1 MAFRLR
7 KLEKRIPPPKTPVA
21 GVPRD
26 RTSKVPLVIIG
37 FIILV
42 AVGWWATAKYYER
55 RTYGK
60 GLINMTMVSITT
72 PERGYLASLMCTP
85 DMMVAEGQTLAIVRQ
100 PAATTATL
108 VLEQALER
116 AKNRLKL
123 VESGGDVGI
132 ADLAPHEKDAIQA
145 ERDVRIAAQRLDYAR
160 STLKAANLAL
170 ATATDEWK
178 KAKTLYELDAITFG
192 EYQTLANR
200 KRTQE
205 IEQKKAKAALAEA
218 QIDAQAAK
226 KRRSLSRQLQ
236 TRSNA
241 SISARRNLQI
251 AILKNDV
258 QELDARLALDRAKTS
273 EIIVAAPIAG
283 KIGNVYRQPNEFL
296 EAGEVFAELFDVAKP
311 WVNVYIPQKKLQ
323 SITIGV
329 PVRITIIAYPGTTY
343 TGRIVQ
349 IAPRATFLPRLLQPK
364 YYKPVPVIRTKIHF
378 DELPPLP
385 LLPDMEVRVRIL

>member
-7 KLEKRIPPPKTPVA
+7 KIEKRIPPPETPVA

-37 FIILV
+37 FIIVV
-42 AVGWWATAKYYER
+42 AIGWWATAKYYER

-60 GLINMTMVSITT
+60 GLVNMTMVPIAT

-123 VESGGDVGI
+123 VQSGGDVGI
-132 ADLAPHEKDAIQA
+132 ADLAPHEKDAIQT
-145 ERDVRIAAQRLDYAR
+145 ERDVRIAAQRLALAR
-160 STLKAANLAL
+160 GTSKAANQVL

-192 EYQTLANR
+192 EYQTLTNR
-200 KRTQE
+200 KHTQE

-236 TRSNA
+236 TRANT
-241 SISARRNLQI
+241 SIAARRELQI

-258 QELDARLALDRAKTS
+258 QELEARLELDRAITS
-273 EIIVAAPIAG
+273 EIIVAAPVAG

-296 EAGEVFAELFDVAKP
+296 ETGEVFADLFDIAKP
-311 WVNVYIPQKKLQ
+311 WVNVYVPQKKMR
-323 SITIGV
+323 SITIGK
-329 PVRITIIAYPGTTY
+329 PVRITIVAYPDTTY

-349 IAPRATFLPRLLQPK
+349 IAPRATFLPKLIQPK

-378 DELPPLP
+378 DELPPVP

>member
-7 KLEKRIPPPKTPVA
+7 KLEKRIPLPETPVA
-21 GVPRD
+21 DVPRD

-37 FIILV
+37 FIIMV
-42 AVGWWATAKYYER
+42 AVGWWATAKYYET

-123 VESGGDVGI
+123 VQSGGDVGI

-145 ERDVRIAAQRLDYAR
+145 ERDVRIAAQRLDYVR
-160 STLKAANLAL
+160 GSLKTANLAL

-192 EYQTLANR
+192 EYQTLTNR

-205 IEQKKAKAALAEA
+205 LERKKARAALAEA
-218 QIDAQAAK
+218 QIDTRAAE

-236 TRSNA
+236 TRANT
-241 SISARRNLQI
+241 SIAARRELQI

-296 EAGEVFAELFDVAKP
+296 EAGEVFAELFDIAKP
-311 WVNVYIPQKKLQ
+311 WVNVYIPQKKLR
-323 SITIGV
+323 SITIGA
-329 PVRITIIAYPGTTY
+329 PVRITIIAYPGTAY

-349 IAPRATFLPRLLQPK
+349 IAPRAAFLPRLLQPK